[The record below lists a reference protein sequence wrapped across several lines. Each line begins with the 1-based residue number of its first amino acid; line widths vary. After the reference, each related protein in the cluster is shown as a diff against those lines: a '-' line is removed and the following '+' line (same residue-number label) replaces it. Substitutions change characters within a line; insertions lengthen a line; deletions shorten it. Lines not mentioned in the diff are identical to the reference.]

1 MNSNESFAAFCNR
14 IATPISIRIADG
26 NYTLPEEYNEFA
38 PKFKN
43 KLRALKSTFP
53 SYAITFVQSAF
64 DDMSKVIKTLEE
76 KTVDGEIPDALLVY
90 YAYNM
95 YTDFDQDGKPI
106 PGKVVAYNDLPAP
119 LQNIIKVMAVYT
131 MLQI

>member
-1 MNSNESFAAFCNR
+1 MNGNESFAAFCNR
-14 IATPISIRIADG
+14 IAAPVNIRIADG

-38 PKFKN
+38 PKLVK
-43 KLRALKSTFP
+43 KLKAIKHTFP
-53 SYAITFVQSAF
+53 AYAITFIQSAF
-64 DDMSKVIKTLEE
+64 DDMDYVIKTLEE
-76 KTVDGEIPDALLVY
+76 KTVDSDIPDELLIY

-95 YTDFDQDGKPI
+95 YTERDEEGNPI
-106 PGKVVAYNDLPAP
+106 PGKEVAYNDLLPP